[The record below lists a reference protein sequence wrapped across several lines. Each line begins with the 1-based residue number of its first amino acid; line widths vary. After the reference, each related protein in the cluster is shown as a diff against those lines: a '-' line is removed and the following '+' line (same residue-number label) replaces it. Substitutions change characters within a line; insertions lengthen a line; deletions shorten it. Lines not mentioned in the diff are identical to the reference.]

1 MRVLLFAV
9 TCIVS
14 KGANP
19 TDHRIIVVDPDVE
32 CAHHR
37 LLLARSFDL
46 HAILFLLI
54 YLLSRILPSTF
65 VLHAYGTIFLKHYC
79 ALSAGVAATKAATA
93 LCKTC
98 TFDGHI
104 LLTVLTLCSVSV
116 GSRT

>member
-19 TDHRIIVVDPDVE
+19 TDHRIIVGDPDVE

-46 HAILFLLI
+46 HAIFF
-54 YLLSRILPSTF
+54 Y
-65 VLHAYGTIFLKHYC
+65 
-79 ALSAGVAATKAATA
+79 
-93 LCKTC
+93 
-98 TFDGHI
+98 
-104 LLTVLTLCSVSV
+104 
-116 GSRT
+116 